1 MESAQKITLQT
12 VNGSTKKAR
21 DLHAGLASVDVATG
35 GVLALYGGP
44 DFVKDSRNWA
54 TTARPTGSTFK
65 PYALGAGLSQG
76 FTLNDTFNGS
86 EFTPPGENVPVRNAG
101 DRNYGTVT
109 LQQATTHSI
118 NTAYVD
124 LELNMEDGPE
134 ATLQFAQD
142 AGLPPAAGWM
152 PISRVPL
159 GIPEVSP
166 LSQAS
171 GFATF
176 ANDGKQIDAHTVA
189 EVKDSSGATL
199 FRSDA
204 VPEQTVP
211 ADVANDVAYALTK
224 VVDDGTAA
232 RAGTMGFPIAGKTGT
247 YYIRDASGGSKTTAC
262 WFVGM
267 SKQIATAVMYVAGD
281 EGTGDLDDYY
291 PGFFGSGPPLS
302 TWMGYMSVAQDG
314 LKDIEFDGPTKRV
327 STQSPSL
334 PPKTQPPTTTRPSL
348 SATAAPTDTS
358 TAAPTTDPTD
368 EPTTEPTTEPTRS
381 PTGRPTGRPTATP

>member
-1 MESAQKITLQT
+1 M
-12 VNGSTKKAR
+12 
-21 DLHAGLASVDVATG
+21 
-35 GVLALYGGP
+35 
-44 DFVKDSRNWA
+44 
-54 TTARPTGSTFK
+54 
-65 PYALGAGLSQG
+65 
-76 FTLNDTFNGS
+76 
-86 EFTPPGENVPVRNAG
+86 
-101 DRNYGTVT
+101 
-109 LQQATTHSI
+109 
-118 NTAYVD
+118 
-124 LELNMEDGPE
+124 
-134 ATLQFAQD
+134 
-142 AGLPPAAGWM
+142 
-152 PISRVPL
+152 
-159 GIPEVSP
+159 SP

-302 TWMGYMSVAQDG
+302 TWMGYMH
-314 LKDIEFDGPTKRV
+314 
-327 STQSPSL
+327 
-334 PPKTQPPTTTRPSL
+334 
-348 SATAAPTDTS
+348 
-358 TAAPTTDPTD
+358 
-368 EPTTEPTTEPTRS
+368 
-381 PTGRPTGRPTATP
+381 GRPGRA